1 MPQMVR
7 AEWLNLNGEWD
18 FAETDANG
26 DGEFLGEGPYP
37 DKIVV
42 PFCRESKLSGL
53 ERKGFVKN
61 VWYRRTFQV
70 PAGWQSPRVRLHVGA
85 CDWRTRVFVNGQ
97 LAGTHTGGSAPF
109 AFDVTGLLRTGDNT
123 VVIHAFDDTASGKQ
137 ACGKQSQ
144 KPESHG
150 CVYTRTTGI
159 WQTVWLEGAGATFI
173 RDYFVTPTPDGRIQV
188 RVETDG
194 PEAGVT
200 VQVEASA
207 GGKVVGS
214 ASAPA
219 NGRAAMLD
227 IALSEKH
234 LWTVGDPFLYDLK
247 LSLTKDGQPVDTLAG
262 YFGLRTIS
270 IQGAA
275 YLING
280 QPVFQ
285 RLVLDQGFYPD
296 GIWTAPS
303 DADLRRDIELSQAAG
318 FNGARLH
325 QKAFEPRLLYWADK
339 MGYLVWGE
347 FPNWGANLGA
357 PDVDLPVVD
366 EWVELVRRDRNHPA
380 LIGWC
385 PFNETPREAVP
396 VQNTTVYL
404 TRQIDPTRPV
414 IDSSGWHHG
423 LADPEVMDAHDYD
436 QNPETFR
443 ARWFQALG
451 DSPLP
456 PQYGVATNA
465 FIPFFVSEYGGIG
478 WNLDGKGW
486 GYGNIPKTLEDF
498 YARFKGLTDAQLD
511 NPRLF
516 AYCYT
521 QLTDIEQEQ
530 NGLYTYDRK
539 PKFDMAKLHAIQTR
553 AAAYESNPPL
563 TAPAAARPWRV
574 LVGASPD
581 GALAKPWRYTTD
593 KPGDGWIDASF
604 SDVKWDSGPGGFG
617 QKGGAEKWIKTPWTS
632 KDIWLRQAF
641 EYDGVAFDK
650 AMLVAHYDNGAA
662 VYVNGIQIWSSGRWN
677 DSYGAFDVTDAVRK
691 ALQPGSNTI
700 AVHCHQDDGGQFID
714 VGLLVTG
721 E

>member
-7 AEWLNLNGEWD
+7 GEWLNLNGVWE
-18 FAETDANG
+18 FAETDDGG
-26 DGEFLGEGPYP
+26 DALLGAASYP
-37 DKIVV
+37 DKITV

-70 PAGWQSPRVRLHVGA
+70 PADWKSPRIRLHVGA

-97 LAGTHTGGSAPF
+97 LAGMHTGGSAPF
-109 AFDVTGLLRTGDNT
+109 AFDITRLLQTGDNT
-123 VVIHAFDDTASGKQ
+123 VIIHAFDDTASGKQ

-159 WQTVWLEGAGATFI
+159 WQTVWLEGVGATYVS
-173 RDYFVTPTPDGRIQV
+173 DYFVTPTPDGRIQV

-194 PEAGVT
+194 PEAGVM

-207 GGKVVGS
+207 LGKAAGT

-219 NGRAAMLD
+219 NGRAAVME
-227 IALSEKH
+227 IALTEKH
-234 LWTVGDPFLYDLK
+234 LWTVADPFLYDLK
-247 LSLTKDGQPVDTLAG
+247 VSVTKDGETLDTLAG

-347 FPNWGANLGA
+347 FPNWGANLGEQ
-357 PDVDLPVVD
+357 DVDLPIVD

-385 PFNETPREAVP
+385 PFNETPKTAVP
-396 VQNTTVYL
+396 VQNTAVYV
-404 TRQIDPTRPV
+404 TRQVDPTRPV
-414 IDSSGWHHG
+414 LDTSGWVHG
-423 LADPEVMDAHDYD
+423 IADPQLLDAHDYN
-436 QNPETFR
+436 QNPEAFR
-443 ARWFQALG
+443 AHWFQALG

-456 PQYGVATNA
+456 PQYGGAVSA
-465 FIPFFVSEYGGIG
+465 FVPFFVSEYGGIG

-498 YARFKGLTDAQLD
+498 YARFQGLTDALLD
-511 NPRLF
+511 NPRMF

-539 PKFDMAKLHAIQTR
+539 PKFDMARLHAVQTR

-563 TAPAAARPWRV
+563 APAAAQASEWRV
-574 LVGASPD
+574 LVGAAPD
-581 GALAKPWRYTTD
+581 EAQAKAWRYTTE
-593 KPGDGWIDASF
+593 KPGNGWNEAGFHDA
-604 SDVKWDSGPGGFG
+604 KWDSGPGGFG
-617 QKGGAEKWIKTPWTS
+617 EKGGSEKFIKTPWKS

-641 EYDGVAFDK
+641 EYDGEAFDA
-650 AMLVAHYDNGAA
+650 AMLAIHYDNATE
-662 VYVNGIQIWSSGRWN
+662 VYVNGAPIWSGTNWN
-677 DSYGAFDVTDAVRK
+677 DAYAAFDVTEAFRK
-691 ALQPGSNTI
+691 ALKPGKNVI

-714 VGLLVTG
+714 VGLLVR
-721 E
+721 